1 MLVRDQDKQLFFLK
15 MYLVIQLKNT
25 LLCFLW
31 IKMFNQLQVKQAVIW
46 ALQSGYRH
54 IDCAPIY
61 ANEPEIGEAFQE
73 MLGPDKVSKNK

>member
-1 MLVRDQDKQLFFLK
+1 MCSYCFVIHMHVFCVLK
-15 MYLVIQLKNT
+15 CLNG
-25 LLCFLW
+25 
-31 IKMFNQLQVKQAVIW
+31 LQVKQAVIW

-73 MLGPDKVSKNK
+73 MLGPDKVSIARIFVVWHKL